1 MKNDCAPVAFFTYIR
16 FKKLKRVIE
25 KLKKNDLSKKTD
37 IFFFSDAAKNTND
50 IKKVNRVRE
59 YLKNIKGFKKKRI
72 IIRSKNLGNGTNI
85 IKGINEVFKKY
96 DKIIV
101 LEDDLDIGENFLTFM
116 NNCLFKYSKNK
127 KIWHVGGWTYN
138 INIKNQYDIFFS
150 RIMNCWGWAT
160 WKNRWKF
167 FEKNPKKLIKYFDNN
182 FEKINKFNLNGK
194 INYFSQIVRNKNK
207 NINTWA
213 VFWYAQI
220 FINNGLCISPNVSLV
235 NNNGFDID
243 STHSHPEHFFN
254 IIYKTKISKKKNF
267 KLPDEI
273 NENFDYYK
281 LLENFF
287 ISKNN
292 FINKVKKLLNNFI
305 KKIIK

>member
-16 FKKLKRVIE
+16 FKKLKRAIE

-37 IFFFSDAAKNTND
+37 IFFFSDSAKNTNE

-150 RIMNCWGWAT
+150 SIMNCWGWAT

-167 FEKNPKKLIKYFDNN
+167 FEKNPKKLVKYFDNN

-194 INYFSQIVRNKNK
+194 INYFSQILRNKNK

-220 FINNGLCISPNVSLV
+220 FINNGLCISPNISLV

-243 STHSHPEHFFN
+243 STQSHPDHFLN

-267 KLPDEI
+267 KLPDNI
-273 NENFDYYK
+273 NENLDYYR

-287 ISKNN
+287 RSKIN
-292 FINKVKKLLNNFI
+292 FISKVKKILNNYI
-305 KKIIK
+305 KNIL

>member
-16 FKKLKRVIE
+16 FKKLKRAIE

-37 IFFFSDAAKNTND
+37 IFFFSDAAKNTNE

-150 RIMNCWGWAT
+150 SIMNCWGWAT
-160 WKNRWKF
+160 WKNRWNKISLNE
-167 FEKNPKKLIKYFDNN
+167 EKYISIFSKKMIHNFDIESSTNNWSQMIRNKKKL
-182 FEKINKFNLNGK
+182 L
-194 INYFSQIVRNKNK
+194 
-207 NINTWA
+207 NTWA
-213 VFWYAQI
+213 VFWHATI
-220 FINNGLCISPNVSLV
+220 FSHNGITIYPKFSLV
-235 NNNGFDID
+235 KNIGTDGSSRMAKTDEFKTTFKDNFTQFKLNNNID
-243 STHSHPEHFFN
+243 VKRKFRESEFNHFL
-254 IIYKTKISKKKNF
+254 KKNKF
-267 KLPDEI
+267 RRKIFVYL
-273 NENFDYYK
+273 
-281 LLENFF
+281 
-287 ISKNN
+287 
-292 FINKVKKLLNNFI
+292 KKFWFNSY
-305 KKIIK
+305 